1 MPKDK
6 QKKQKKISKHKRVND
21 ILLGPLER
29 PALIWLAAHMPQW
42 VSPDLLTL
50 IGFIAALLIAV
61 SYWLTNFNKNYLWL
75 ANFGFVLNWFGDSLD
90 GNLARYRKIE
100 RPRYGFFIDHVVDTV
115 SEVAIFLGLAYS
127 PYVDFQL
134 GTLALIAYLC
144 MTIQVYITTCVRRVF
159 RISYG
164 KLGPTEARLIAISAN
179 TLIFFAGNPLINI
192 PYIGSVSLYNLIVA
206 GVALLLFAIFFS
218 TAIEEG
224 KKLNRKDRKKWLK
237 KMRKAKKG

>member
-50 IGFIAALLIAV
+50 IGFIAALLIAL

-90 GNLARYRKIE
+90 ADCGWRGA
-100 RPRYGFFIDHVVDTV
+100 
-115 SEVAIFLGLAYS
+115 VAIRNFLFNCHQRGQKTQSQRSQEVVEENEESEKRLATLYLRF
-127 PYVDFQL
+127 FQH
-134 GTLALIAYLC
+134 
-144 MTIQVYITTCVRRVF
+144 F
-159 RISYG
+159 
-164 KLGPTEARLIAISAN
+164 
-179 TLIFFAGNPLINI
+179 
-192 PYIGSVSLYNLIVA
+192 
-206 GVALLLFAIFFS
+206 
-218 TAIEEG
+218 
-224 KKLNRKDRKKWLK
+224 
-237 KMRKAKKG
+237 